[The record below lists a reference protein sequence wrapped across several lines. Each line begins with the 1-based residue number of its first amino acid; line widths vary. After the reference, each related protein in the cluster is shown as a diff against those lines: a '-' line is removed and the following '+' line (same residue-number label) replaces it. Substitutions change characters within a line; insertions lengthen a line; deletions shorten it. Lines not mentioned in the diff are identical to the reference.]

1 MTPPATTRAAVW
13 GASGFIGSALCAAA
27 EANGWT
33 VQHLPRSGADTASLA
48 NIDVVFHCAGKTAEA
63 DPEGYAD
70 AAGRLAHACAAAEVK
85 HLVYLGTV
93 AVYGLKY
100 SGEIGADSPLAG
112 RGNYAESRIQ
122 AELAQ
127 QKALAGT
134 PTQLTIVRVP
144 AILGRGMPGTVIARF
159 ARAVGWGVFLH
170 PGPADATL
178 ACLGVRRLANILV
191 RIGELPCPPS
201 IAQFSDHLRWTDIAG
216 RVGQLRGRRILRVP
230 FPALGG
236 KLAVLGSTARYRD
249 DVVELFGQDPGLP
262 ATAEDLDA
270 ALKP

>member
-1 MTPPATTRAAVW
+1 MRTAVW
-13 GASGFIGSALCAAA
+13 GASGFIGGALSAAA
-27 EANGWT
+27 ETKGWT
-33 VQHLPRSGADTASLA
+33 VQRLPRGGADAAALGGVDIA
-48 NIDVVFHCAGKTAEA
+48 YHCAGKATETDPKAYFEAAERFA
-63 DPEGYAD
+63 RACAD
-70 AAGRLAHACAAAEVK
+70 AKVRR
-85 HLVYLGTV
+85 LVYLGTV
-93 AVYGLKY
+93 SVYGVRF
-100 SGEIGADSPLAG
+100 SGDIGADAPLAG
-112 RGNYAESRIQ
+112 RGSYAESRIQ
-122 AELAQ
+122 AERVQ
-127 QKALAGT
+127 QRALAGT

-178 ACLGVRRLANILV
+178 ACLGVRRLAEILV
-191 RIGELPCPPS
+191 RIGELPSPPS
-201 IAQFSDHLRWTDIAG
+201 IAQFSDHLRWTDIAS
-216 RVGQLRGRRILRVP
+216 RVGQMRGRRILRVP

-249 DVVELFGQDPGLP
+249 DVDALFGQEAELP